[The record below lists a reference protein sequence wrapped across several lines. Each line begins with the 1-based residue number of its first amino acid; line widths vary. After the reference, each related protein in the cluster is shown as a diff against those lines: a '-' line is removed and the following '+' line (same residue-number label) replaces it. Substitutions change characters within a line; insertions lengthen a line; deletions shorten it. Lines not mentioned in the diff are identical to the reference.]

1 MTVAVYAQKFGFE
14 NRLGLHYS
22 RFQLSR
28 RSIISPNQLLGGAR
42 PAENRRFPRRIR
54 EVGLDCCTH
63 ALSRHPRECGGLR
76 RLRNKRKVVGA
87 VPAALDS
94 RSSRE

>member
-22 RFQLSR
+22 RFRLSR
-28 RSIISPNQLLGGAR
+28 RSIILPNQLLGSAW

-54 EVGLDCCTH
+54 EVGLEAAKATGSAEH
-63 ALSRHPRECGGLR
+63 IEQALA
-76 RLRNKRKVVGA
+76 RLDELKADLDRIEV
-87 VPAALDS
+87 ALAE
-94 RSSRE
+94 RAIT